1 MHKYIYIYVH
11 IVLGRKTREATKMI
25 NMEKVK
31 AECKEW
37 TPKSGQ
43 IRYYINDWKQI
54 SGIKLEYHSTG
65 NLESVNIDGEYK
77 PISNNAWREYC
88 ANTKVWVGAEDC
100 ELNIDYCNDEYIRDH
115 VFRRVYAHY
124 RDTAVE

>member
-1 MHKYIYIYVH
+1 
-11 IVLGRKTREATKMI
+11 MI
-25 NMEKVK
+25 NMEKVR

-43 IRYYINDWKQI
+43 TRYYIDDWKQI

-65 NLESVNIDGEYK
+65 NLESVSIDGKYK
-77 PISNNAWREYC
+77 LISNSAWSKYC
-88 ANTKVWVGAEDC
+88 AKTRVWVGAEDN
-100 ELNIDYCNDEYIRDH
+100 ELNIDYCYHDCLRFH
-115 VFRRVYAHY
+115 VYQRVYAHY